1 MNQHKRITKPTR
13 NWLSFLLIAGF
24 LITQISVKG
33 QCLTATYGLYPSTTF
48 TPSCTGAMQ
57 NITTAAWPGEY
68 SNVNVTAGTTYTFQS
83 TVSTDLITIGNSTG
97 TISYAFGT
105 GIVTWTATITGV
117 VRFYTHLAG
126 CGSAI
131 ASRTRMVSC
140 SAVPPLTGINATAS
154 TICSGTTV
162 TLTAT
167 GINAAGTVYWYT
179 GGCGTTQVG
188 TGTTLTVTPTATT
201 TYYAR
206 QSIGGQFSAC
216 VSKTITVNTAPIVNA
231 GPDQTI
237 CPGATAL
244 AGSYQMQTSTSV
256 APNSAINDYPAT
268 STSTMAVSGALVNA
282 NQIASVTINL
292 LHTFDGD
299 LVISLI
305 APNGSSIQLANS
317 VGGANDNFTNTV
329 FQVGGAALSGGT
341 APYTGTFAPAQPF
354 TNLTGSA
361 NGTWTLSIY
370 DQASGDVG
378 TIQNWSISY
387 LGMPAVSYAWSSN
400 PAGFSNTTSLTPSVS
415 PTQTTTYTLSVTANG
430 CTITDDVV
438 INANSGATATLTTP
452 SATICNGNS
461 VTLGGNVTATGA
473 WTMTLSD
480 GQIITGTGSMPW
492 TATVTPS
499 ATTTYSIVS
508 LTGATCTSF
517 SGTTTLTLPTAGTD
531 LSNDGESATCIV
543 NQNGWVHFYHSS
555 GRLIASVNSQGQNLG
570 SVTMTSYVD
579 VVNQIMPACD
589 YIGNPDYETA
599 VLQRHWVITPTIQ
612 PTFPVDV
619 RLPYTNPELV
629 TLSGVS
635 SANANIYD
643 DALVPADLKL
653 SKYSGPLNVNNN
665 AADNCPGAA
674 MGGNGGTTI
683 HNQSNAGGLT
693 SAYSGVSYGLYADY
707 SIPSFSEFW
716 LHASSI
722 SSPLPVE
729 LVSFTSNCLSTGAT
743 QLKWIT
749 ASENNTDYFEVFAS
763 TNGSDWEMIAQEDAN
778 GESVNESSY
787 SVVDESK
794 TNKVTY
800 YRLMQVDKNGNATV
814 YPTIISDCINAESA
828 DNLIIAPN
836 PTSEIVAIQFNSV
849 SNTLVRIEL
858 MDATGKTL
866 QSIEAPGKKGAFDAT
881 LNVQNYAS
889 GIYYIRSV
897 DSKGA
902 VITVKMSKL

>member
-1 MNQHKRITKPTR
+1 MNQHKRITKTTKI
-13 NWLSFLLIAGF
+13 WLSLLAATALMIFPFSAK
-24 LITQISVKG
+24 S

-48 TPSCTGAMQ
+48 TPTCTGAMQ
-57 NITTAAWPGEY
+57 TITTAAWPGEY
-68 SNVNVTAGTTYTFQS
+68 SNVNVIAGTTYTFQS
-83 TVSTDLITIGNSTG
+83 TVSTDIITIGNSTG
-97 TISYAFGT
+97 TVAYTFGT
-105 GIVTWTATITGV
+105 GIVTWTATITGI

-131 ASRTRMVSC
+131 ASRSRMVSC
-140 SAVPPLTGINATAS
+140 TAVAPLTGINATAS
-154 TICSGTTV
+154 TICSGTSV

-167 GINAAGTVYWYT
+167 GIQGTVYWYT

-188 TGTTLTVTPTATT
+188 TGPTLTVSPTATT

-206 QSIGGQFSAC
+206 QNIGGQFSSC
-216 VSKTITVNTAPIVNA
+216 VTKTITVNTAPIVNA

-237 CPGATAL
+237 CPGTTNL
-244 AGSYQMQTSTSV
+244 AGSYQMQTSSST
-256 APNSAINDYPAT
+256 APNTAINDYPAT
-268 STSTMAVSGALVNA
+268 STSTMNISGALVNA

-305 APNGSSIQLANS
+305 APNGSVIQLTNS
-317 VGGANDNFTNTV
+317 NGGAGDNFTNTV
-329 FQVGGAALSGGT
+329 FQAGGAALSGGT
-341 APYTGTFAPAQPF
+341 SPFTGTFAPTQPF
-354 TNLTGSA
+354 TNLSGSA

-387 LGMPAVSYAWSSN
+387 LGMPPVTYAWTSN
-400 PAGFSNTTSLTPSVS
+400 PVGFTNSTSLTPAVS

-452 SATICNGNS
+452 SASICLGNS
-461 VTLGGNVTATGA
+461 VTIGGNVTATGA

-499 ATTTYSIVS
+499 ATTTYSIAS

-517 SGTTTLTLPTAGTD
+517 SGTTTMTLPIAGTD
-531 LSNDGESATCIV
+531 LSNDNESATCIV

-579 VVNQIMPACD
+579 VLNQVMPACD

-599 VLQRHWVITPTIQ
+599 VLQRHWVITPSIQ

-635 SANANIYD
+635 TTNSNIYD

-665 AADNCPGAA
+665 ALDNCPGAA

-693 SAYSGVSYGLYADY
+693 SAYSGVSYGLYADF

-729 LVSFTSNCLSTGAT
+729 MVSFTANCLANGTT
-743 QLKWIT
+743 QLKWVT

-763 TNGSDWEMIAQEDAN
+763 TNGSDWTIVAEKDAV
-778 GESVNESSY
+778 GESVNESEY
-787 SVVDESK
+787 AVVDPSK
-794 TNKVTY
+794 ASKVTY
-800 YRLMQVDKNGNATV
+800 YRLMQFDKNGNATV
-814 YPTIISDCINAESA
+814 YPTIVSDCVMMENN
-828 DNLIIAPN
+828 DQLILAPN
-836 PTSEIVAIQFNSV
+836 PTSGTVAVQFTS
-849 SNTLVRIEL
+849 STNTLSRIEVI
-858 MDATGKTL
+858 DATGKLL
-866 QSIEAPGKKGAFDAT
+866 QSVEATGKKGAYDAVLDVT
-881 LNVQNYAS
+881 GYAP
-889 GIYYIRSV
+889 GIYYVRSI
-897 DSKGA
+897 DAKGA
-902 VITVKMSKL
+902 VITMKLSKL